1 MVQGIE
7 QRKCHRFEIPGAI
20 LMYRKIGI
28 IRAKKYI
35 HAIRLYNI
43 SKGGLAFA
51 CADPL
56 PKGKTIIIKISIPDL
71 DPLELLATV
80 RWQRSSSQDD
90 YYSTGLSFNTFG
102 PGSNMNPVNSLNI
115 LRQLDQKYIHHKN

>member
-7 QRKCHRFEIPGAI
+7 QRKCHRFEIPGAN
-20 LMYRKIGI
+20 LMYRRIGL

-35 HAIRLYNI
+35 NAIRLYNI

-51 CADPL
+51 CADQL
-56 PKGKTIIIKISIPDL
+56 PSGKTIIIKLYIPDS

-80 RWQRSSSQDD
+80 RWQRISRQND

-102 PGSNMNPVNSLNI
+102 PGSNMNPVSTLNT
-115 LRQLDQKYIHHKN
+115 LRQLDQKYVQHKD